1 MSTMIT
7 YDIDRDMI
15 SPKTE
20 ELSINFLEEESKK
33 KDAGWWVPT
42 SQWEC
47 LCYTHKN
54 NIAFHSKKCFVY
66 TFSDDF
72 HLHHFPNNNFEV
84 LSCPSIKTALF
95 EKLFHFSFRG
105 YPNSFIYNVSF
116 QKKPSLNLSCNTFL
130 HDYLNKSNI
139 TDLKSKRIA
148 NWPKY
153 YKIG

>member
-1 MSTMIT
+1 MQDDGFQHHSENVCVIHTKIT
-7 YDIDRDMI
+7 LP
-15 SPKTE
+15 S
-20 ELSINFLEEESKK
+20 
-33 KDAGWWVPT
+33 
-42 SQWEC
+42 
-47 LCYTHKN
+47 
-54 NIAFHSKKCFVY
+54 HSKKCFVY

-153 YKIG
+153 YKIGQKLCYPRNISRYCSLIYLYQM